1 MVNELVWYK
10 IIISQK
16 YQKTLLNDAVLSKIK
31 MHITQQRHIPAY
43 IAIVLV
49 EWAIKMGVSEQ
60 QLAACLLVDDLK
72 LLYVDDCRLAADD
85 YERLLHLLY
94 KQGFADLG
102 LLIGIQVNVSSYG
115 VLGHAMLSAPT
126 VGEAIKYGLDYYR
139 LTSSFMRLE
148 ALEQPEQFIICA
160 QLDYPLPALAQFAP
174 EELICG
180 FTHVARQLM
189 GEDFSPLFVH
199 FIGQQPSYH
208 HALQDYLR
216 CPIYYQQ
223 ADCQFSM
230 DKRLLSLPLKTAN
243 ALTAKQLL
251 ILCQQLLAEQQHHV
265 LRVDEIVRRVQQ
277 ELRASPNYWPSMPEV
292 AKRLAMSERT
302 LRRKLQAAQ
311 TDFQEQVELVR
322 QQLAKQLLAN
332 KRVTVEQA
340 AAVLGYSEAA
350 SFRRAFHRW
359 MGVSPQAY
367 RQG

>member
-1 MVNELVWYK
+1 M
-10 IIISQK
+10 S
-16 YQKTLLNDAVLSKIK
+16 LLI
-31 MHITQQRHIPAY
+31 QQRHIPAY
-43 IAIVLV
+43 IAMILV
-49 EWAIKMGVSEQ
+49 DWALANGFKEA
-60 QLAACLLVDDLK
+60 QLAACLQLEDIR
-72 LLYVDDCRLAADD
+72 LLAEDDCRLAAED
-85 YERLLHLLY
+85 YERLLVLFY
-94 KQGFADLG
+94 EQGHQDLG
-102 LLIGIQVNVSSYG
+102 LMIGARVNVSSYG
-115 VLGHAMLSAPT
+115 ILGHAMLSAPT

-139 LTSSFMRLE
+139 LTSSFMSLE
-148 ALEQPEQFIICA
+148 ALEHPEEFMIRA

-189 GEDFSPLFVH
+189 GEDFSPLLVH

-216 CPIYYQQ
+216 CPIFYQQ

-230 DKRLLSLPLKTAN
+230 DNRLLSLPLKTAN

-251 ILCQQLLAEQQHHV
+251 LLCQQLLVDQQHPV
-265 LRVDEIVRRVQQ
+265 LRSEDIIQKVQQ
-277 ELRASPNYWPSMPEV
+277 ALKARPNYWPSMPEV

-302 LRRKLQAAQ
+302 LRRKLHAAQ
-311 TDFQEQVELVR
+311 TDFQAQVELVR

-359 MGVSPQAY
+359 MGVSPQGY

>member
-1 MVNELVWYK
+1 MLVN
-10 IIISQK
+10 
-16 YQKTLLNDAVLSKIK
+16 
-31 MHITQQRHIPAY
+31 QQRHIPAY
-43 IAIVLV
+43 IAIILV
-49 EWAIKMGVSEQ
+49 EWALSQGFSSQ
-60 QLAACLLVDDLK
+60 QLANCLALDNLQG
-72 LLYVDDCRLAADD
+72 LYADDCRLAAED
-85 YERLLHLLY
+85 YENLLNLLY
-94 KQGFADLG
+94 GKGYTDLG
-102 LLIGIQVNVSSYG
+102 LMIGTQVNISSYG

-148 ALEQPEQFIICA
+148 ALAHTEDFIIRA

-199 FIGQQPSYH
+199 FIGQQPTYH
-208 HALQDYLR
+208 AALQDYLR

-230 DKRLLSLPLKTAN
+230 DNRLLSLPLKTAN

-251 ILCQQLLAEQQHHV
+251 LLCQQLLIEQQNALV
-265 LRVDEIVRRVQQ
+265 RMDDIVQKVQQ
-277 ELRASPNYWPSMPEV
+277 QLTASPNYWPSMPEV

-302 LRRKLQAAQ
+302 LRRKLHAAQ
-311 TDFQEQVELVR
+311 TDFQQQVELVR
-322 QQLAKQLLAN
+322 QQLAKQLLTN

-359 MGVSPQAY
+359 MGVSPQGY